1 MSKTVRKKIKLT
13 LAAAR
18 RTGGALRELYFSEGG
33 ELCRWRGLSYVFTD
47 RRKQKNKR
55 ACRGAGKAAD

>member
-1 MSKTVRKKIKLT
+1 MNKTARKKLKLR
-13 LAAAR
+13 LDSVR
-18 RTGGALRELYFSEGG
+18 RAGGALRELYFSEGG

-55 ACRGAGKAAD
+55 ACRDAGKADD